1 MSTMNRPVFGPSA
14 PTLHALR
21 GIRLLDGEGGAAP
34 AAAPAAA
41 APAPQELAAP
51 AQDGTDWKA
60 EARKWEQ
67 RAKDNTTR
75 LEQLEAKFKTDAEKA
90 LDQAREEGRS
100 EVRTVLAGERVRGAF
115 ERALAGRIPD
125 PASLLDL
132 DRSQFIKGDA
142 ADVDAITSWVAAHS
156 TEAVAAPAPKLI
168 DRSQGSRAT
177 TAGTLDAGRS
187 AWEQRHQKQTTT
199 TSN

>member
-14 PTLHALR
+14 PTLYTLR
-21 GIRLLDGEGGAAP
+21 GIRLVDGEAGAAP

-41 APAPQELAAP
+41 EPVTPQEPAAS

-100 EVRTVLAGERVRGAF
+100 EVRTVLASERVRGAF

-125 PASLLDL
+125 PSSLLDL
-132 DRSQFIKGDA
+132 DRSQFIKGDT
-142 ADVDAITSWVAAHS
+142 ADVDAITAWVAAHS
-156 TEAVAAPAPKLI
+156 TEAVTAAAPKVI

-187 AWEQRHQKQTTT
+187 AWEQRHQKQTA